1 MTYKTLETNFKNLL
15 KPKKKLDDIYILICV
30 KVYTS
35 VQTSSLSLHQHW
47 EVPSQKKKKKKHW
60 EVNFALG
67 QGRNA
72 YDNLTRQFYK

>member
-1 MTYKTLETNFKNLL
+1 MTYKTLETNFKYLL

-47 EVPSQKKKKKKHW
+47 EV
-60 EVNFALG
+60 NFALG

-72 YDNLTRQFYK
+72 YDNLTRQLYI